1 VTVTVPPGTEAEV
14 HLPGAVEPLV
24 VSPGEHAFDA
34 TLPEE
39 IAAAKPVVLGR
50 VRGDGCGA

>member
-24 VSPGEHAFDA
+24 VGPGEHAFDA

-39 IAAAKPVVLGR
+39 VAAAKPAVFG
-50 VRGDGCGA
+50 

>member
-39 IAAAKPVVLGR
+39 IAAAKPVVLG
-50 VRGDGCGA
+50 